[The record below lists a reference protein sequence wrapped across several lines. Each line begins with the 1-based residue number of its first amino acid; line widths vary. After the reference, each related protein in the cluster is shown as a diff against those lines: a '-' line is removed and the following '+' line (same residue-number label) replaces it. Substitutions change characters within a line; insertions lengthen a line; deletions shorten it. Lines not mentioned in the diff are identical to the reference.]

1 MLDIPQ
7 QNLRTLARQFALSE
21 LMPGAAQRDR
31 EALFPKDAFAAMAH
45 LGLMGMLVPSEFG
58 GIGVDHVSYVLAIT
72 EIAAADGAAST
83 ALQVHN
89 GLTCLA
95 VLKYGSAQQKQR
107 FLRPL
112 AEGKWLGAFCLTE
125 PEAGSDAS
133 AITMRARREGDK
145 FVLNGVKHFITS
157 GSNADVVVAFAVTN
171 PDAQKNRISAFIV
184 PTRTPGYLVTAVQHT
199 MGQRSGDH
207 CQIAFD
213 NCEISSDQLL
223 GNEGQGLEIALASL
237 ELGRLGV
244 AAQSIGMARAAF
256 DLALAYAKRRRTFGR
271 PIIEHQAVSFQIADM
286 ATSLQAAELMVLH
299 AARLRDAGRPS
310 SKEGS
315 MAKLF
320 AADVAEQICN
330 DAIQIHGGY
339 GYLDDCPVG
348 RIYRDVRV
356 CKIYEGTSEIQRL
369 VIGRHLASEQGFSGA
384 GG

>member
-171 PDAQKNRISAFIV
+171 P
-184 PTRTPGYLVTAVQHT
+184 
-199 MGQRSGDH
+199 QRRKT
-207 CQIAFD
+207 
-213 NCEISSDQLL
+213 EYRPLSS
-223 GNEGQGLEIALASL
+223 
-237 ELGRLGV
+237 RP
-244 AAQSIGMARAAF
+244 
-256 DLALAYAKRRRTFGR
+256 GR
-271 PIIEHQAVSFQIADM
+271 PVIW
-286 ATSLQAAELMVLH
+286 SL
-299 AARLRDAGRPS
+299 PS
-310 SKEGS
+310 STPWGS
-315 MAKLF
+315 DRAIIAKSRSTIAKYPQINCWVMRDRVWKSRSPALNS
-320 AADVAEQICN
+320 VASGLPLNRSEWQEPRLTWLLPTPS
-330 DAIQIHGGY
+330 G
-339 GYLDDCPVG
+339 VG
-348 RIYRDVRV
+348 P
-356 CKIYEGTSEIQRL
+356 L
-369 VIGRHLASEQGFSGA
+369 GA
-384 GG
+384 LL